1 MKNLILNVKTDIISQ
16 NVADF
21 ATQVK
26 TYLAGINTV
35 LKTDD
40 DFAQAEA
47 DCKDLKAI
55 EDNTRAAIKAVLEG
69 NADVAQLVATAEA
82 SAEELRTTRL
92 QLEKLVKA
100 QKAQVRADIIART
113 KHAIHAQIDVADETI
128 RPALRKVLRVAELDG
143 ILDEAAKGKKT
154 LAGLEKGC
162 ASVLAD
168 WAALIQKSADYLG
181 KRYAHIPA
189 DRLHLFPDLADVLA
203 MNSGFEETVAARIA
217 ADDERQ
223 AAERARLEAAAKAKA
238 EAAERA
244 RLEAAAK
251 AKAEAEA
258 RARLEA
264 EARERE
270 QARAETAPVAEQ
282 KPVEQEQQN
291 VTPQP
296 LPQGD
301 AEQADYIITLHCT
314 LDQAKAIAKRVKDA
328 YPQQFVKL
336 KKGAEK

>member
-69 NADVAQLVATAEA
+69 NADVAKLVATAEA

-113 KHAIHAQIDVADETI
+113 KNAIHAQIDVADETI
-128 RPALRKVLRVAELDG
+128 RPALRKVLRVSELDG

-162 ASVLAD
+162 ATVLAD
-168 WAALIQKSADYLG
+168 WTALIQKSADYLA

-189 DRLHLFPDLADVLA
+189 DRLHLFTDLADVLA

-223 AAERARLEAAAKAKA
+223 AAERARIEAA
-238 EAAERA
+238 
-244 RLEAAAK
+244 
-251 AKAEAEA
+251 
-258 RARLEA
+258 
-264 EARERE
+264 ARERE

>member
-1 MKNLILNVKTDIISQ
+1 MKDLILNVKTDIISQ

-26 TYLAGINTV
+26 TYLADINTV

-113 KHAIHAQIDVADETI
+113 KNAIHAQIDVVDETI
-128 RPALRKVLRVAELDG
+128 RPALRKVLRVSELDDV
-143 ILDEAAKGKKT
+143 LDEAAKGKKT

-162 ASVLAD
+162 ATVLAD
-168 WAALIQKSADYLG
+168 WTALIQKSADYLA

-223 AAERARLEAAAKAKA
+223 AAERARIEAEAAAKAEA
-238 EAAERA
+238 ELREKIAAEER
-244 RLEAAAK
+244 AK
-251 AKAEAEA
+251 AG
-258 RARLEA
+258 
-264 EARERE
+264 
-270 QARAETAPVAEQ
+270 TAATTE
-282 KPVEQEQQN
+282 
-291 VTPQP
+291 PQP
-296 LPQGD
+296 MPEPTHDEPVL
-301 AEQADYIITLHCT
+301 EYIITVKMKTT
-314 LDQAKAIAKRVKDA
+314 LTNAKAIANNLKNSLRA
-328 YPQQFVKL
+328 EIKL
-336 KKGAEK
+336 NRGA

>member
-69 NADVAQLVATAEA
+69 NADVAKLVATAEA

-113 KHAIHAQIDVADETI
+113 KNAIHAQIDVADETI
-128 RPALRKVLRVAELDG
+128 RPALRKVLRVSELDG

-162 ASVLAD
+162 ATVLAD
-168 WAALIQKSADYLG
+168 WTALIQKSADYLA

-189 DRLHLFPDLADVLA
+189 DRLHLFTDLADVLA

-223 AAERARLEAAAKAKA
+223 AAERARIEAA
-238 EAAERA
+238 
-244 RLEAAAK
+244 
-251 AKAEAEA
+251 
-258 RARLEA
+258 
-264 EARERE
+264 ARERE

-328 YPQQFVKL
+328 YPQQCVKL

>member
-1 MKNLILNVKTDIISQ
+1 MKDLILNVKTNVVAQ

-21 ATQVK
+21 SAQIK
-26 TYLAGINTV
+26 AYLAGINTV

-113 KHAIHAQIDVADETI
+113 KNAIHAQIDVADETI

-162 ASVLAD
+162 ATVLAD
-168 WAALIQKSADYLG
+168 WTALIQKSADYLA

-189 DRLHLFPDLADVLA
+189 DRLHLFADLADVLA
-203 MNSGFEETVAARIA
+203 MNSGFEETVAARIV

-223 AAERARLEAAAKAKA
+223 TAERARIEA
-238 EAAERA
+238 EARE
-244 RLEAAAK
+244 
-251 AKAEAEA
+251 KAEAET
-258 RARLEA
+258 RVRIEA

-270 QARAETAPVAEQ
+270 QARAETAPVADQ

-314 LDQAKAIAKRVKDA
+314 LDQAKTIAKHIKDT

-336 KKGAEK
+336 KKGA

>member
-100 QKAQVRADIIART
+100 QKAQVRADIIGRT
-113 KHAIHAQIDVADETI
+113 KHAIHTQIDAADEVI
-128 RPALRKVLRVAELDG
+128 RPALRKVLRVSELDG
-143 ILDEAAKGKKT
+143 VLDEAAKGKKT

-168 WAALIQKSADYLG
+168 WTALIQKSADYLA

-189 DRLHLFPDLADVLA
+189 DRLHLFADLADVLA

-223 AAERARLEAAAKAKA
+223 DAERARIEA
-238 EAAERA
+238 E
-244 RLEAAAK
+244 AK

-258 RARLEA
+258 RAHIEA

>member
-1 MKNLILNVKTDIISQ
+1 MKGLILNVKTDIISQ

-113 KHAIHAQIDVADETI
+113 KNAIHAQIDVADETI

-154 LAGLEKGC
+154 LDGLEKSC

-168 WAALIQKSADYLG
+168 WTALIQKSADYLA

-203 MNSGFEETVAARIA
+203 INSGFEETIAARIA

-223 AAERARLEAAAKAKA
+223 AAERARIEAEAAAKAEA
-238 EAAERA
+238 ELREKIAAEER
-244 RLEAAAK
+244 AK
-251 AKAEAEA
+251 AG
-258 RARLEA
+258 
-264 EARERE
+264 
-270 QARAETAPVAEQ
+270 TAATTE
-282 KPVEQEQQN
+282 
-291 VTPQP
+291 PQP
-296 LPQGD
+296 MPEPTHDEPVL
-301 AEQADYIITLHCT
+301 EYIITVKMNTT
-314 LDQAKAIAKRVKDA
+314 LTNAKAVANNLKNSLRAEI
-328 YPQQFVKL
+328 KL
-336 KKGAEK
+336 NRGA

>member
-113 KHAIHAQIDVADETI
+113 KNAIHAQIDVADETI
-128 RPALRKVLRVAELDG
+128 RPALRKVLRVSELDG
-143 ILDEAAKGKKT
+143 VLDEAAKGKKT

-223 AAERARLEAAAKAKA
+223 AAERARLEAAA
-238 EAAERA
+238 
-244 RLEAAAK
+244 
-251 AKAEAEA
+251 
-258 RARLEA
+258 
-264 EARERE
+264 RERE

>member
-1 MKNLILNVKTDIISQ
+1 MKDLILNVKTDIISQ

-26 TYLAGINTV
+26 TYLADINTV

-113 KHAIHAQIDVADETI
+113 KNAIHAQIDVVDETI
-128 RPALRKVLRVAELDG
+128 RPALRKVLRVSELDDV
-143 ILDEAAKGKKT
+143 LDEAAKGKKT

-162 ASVLAD
+162 ATVLAD
-168 WAALIQKSADYLG
+168 WTALIQKSADYLA

-223 AAERARLEAAAKAKA
+223 AAERARIEAEAAAKAEA
-238 EAAERA
+238 ELREKIAAEER
-244 RLEAAAK
+244 AK
-251 AKAEAEA
+251 AG
-258 RARLEA
+258 
-264 EARERE
+264 
-270 QARAETAPVAEQ
+270 TAATTE
-282 KPVEQEQQN
+282 
-291 VTPQP
+291 PQP
-296 LPQGD
+296 MPEPTHDEPVL
-301 AEQADYIITLHCT
+301 EYIITVKMNTT
-314 LDQAKAIAKRVKDA
+314 LTNAKAIANNLKNSLRA
-328 YPQQFVKL
+328 EIKL
-336 KKGAEK
+336 NRGA

>member
-1 MKNLILNVKTDIISQ
+1 MKDLILNVKTNVVAQ

-21 ATQVK
+21 ATQIK
-26 TYLAGINTV
+26 AYLAGINIV

-69 NADVAQLVATAEA
+69 NADVAKLVATAEA

-113 KHAIHAQIDVADETI
+113 KNAIHAQIDVADETI

-162 ASVLAD
+162 ATVLAD
-168 WAALIQKSADYLG
+168 WTALIQKSADYLA

-189 DRLHLFPDLADVLA
+189 DRLHLFADLADVLA

-223 AAERARLEAAAKAKA
+223 AAERARLEAA
-238 EAAERA
+238 
-244 RLEAAAK
+244 
-251 AKAEAEA
+251 
-258 RARLEA
+258 
-264 EARERE
+264 ARERE

-328 YPQQFVKL
+328 YPQQFVAL
-336 KKGAEK
+336 KKGEGK

>member
-113 KHAIHAQIDVADETI
+113 KHAIHTQIDAADEVI
-128 RPALRKVLRVAELDG
+128 RPALRKVLRVSELDG
-143 ILDEAAKGKKT
+143 VLDEAAKGKKT

-168 WAALIQKSADYLG
+168 WTALIQKSADYLG

-223 AAERARLEAAAKAKA
+223 AAERARIEA
-238 EAAERA
+238 E
-244 RLEAAAK
+244 AK

-258 RARLEA
+258 RARIEA

-270 QARAETAPVAEQ
+270 QARAETAPVEQ
-282 KPVEQEQQN
+282 KPVEKQPEA
-291 VTPQP
+291 PQP
-296 LPQGD
+296 LPQDSD

>member
-100 QKAQVRADIIART
+100 QKAQVRADIIGRT
-113 KHAIHAQIDVADETI
+113 KHAIHTQIDAADEVI
-128 RPALRKVLRVAELDG
+128 RPALRKVLRVSELDG
-143 ILDEAAKGKKT
+143 VLDEAAKGKKT

-168 WAALIQKSADYLG
+168 WTALIQKSADYLA

-189 DRLHLFPDLADVLA
+189 DRLHLFADLADVLA

-238 EAAERA
+238 EA
-244 RLEAAAK
+244 
-251 AKAEAEA
+251 EA

-264 EARERE
+264 ETRARLEVEARERE

-291 VTPQP
+291 VTPHP

>member
-1 MKNLILNVKTDIISQ
+1 MKDLILNVKTNVVAQ

-21 ATQVK
+21 TTQIK
-26 TYLAGINTV
+26 AYLAGINTV

-113 KHAIHAQIDVADETI
+113 KNAIHAQLDVADETI

-162 ASVLAD
+162 ATVLAD
-168 WAALIQKSADYLG
+168 WTALIQKSADYLA

-189 DRLHLFPDLADVLA
+189 DRLHLFADLADVLA
-203 MNSGFEETVAARIA
+203 MNSGFEETVAARIV

-223 AAERARLEAAAKAKA
+223 TAERAPIEA
-238 EAAERA
+238 E
-244 RLEAAAK
+244 AK

-258 RARLEA
+258 RARIEA
-264 EARERE
+264 EAREQE
-270 QARAETAPVAEQ
+270 QAP
-282 KPVEQEQQN
+282 P
-291 VTPQP
+291 TPQTTP
-296 LPQGD
+296 QDEGEQGD
-301 AEQADYIITLHCT
+301 YRIIIRASLAR
-314 LDQAKAIAKRVKDA
+314 AKDIAQLVKGR
-328 YPQQFVKL
+328 YPDQFVAL
-336 KKGAEK
+336 RKGAGK

>member
-21 ATQVK
+21 APQVK
-26 TYLAGINTV
+26 THLAGINTV

-113 KHAIHAQIDVADETI
+113 KNAIHAQLDVADETI

-162 ASVLAD
+162 ATVLAD
-168 WAALIQKSADYLG
+168 WTALIQKSADYLA

-189 DRLHLFPDLADVLA
+189 DRLHLFADLADVLA

-217 ADDERQ
+217 AADERQ
-223 AAERARLEAAAKAKA
+223 AAERARI
-238 EAAERA
+238 
-244 RLEAAAK
+244 EAAAK

-264 EARERE
+264 AARERE

>member
-1 MKNLILNVKTDIISQ
+1 MKDLILNVKTNVVAQ

-21 ATQVK
+21 SAQIK
-26 TYLAGINTV
+26 AYLAGINTV
-35 LKTDD
+35 IKTDD

-113 KHAIHAQIDVADETI
+113 KNAIHAQIDVADETI

-162 ASVLAD
+162 ATVLAD
-168 WAALIQKSADYLG
+168 WTALIQKSADYLA

-189 DRLHLFPDLADVLA
+189 DRLHLFADLADVLA
-203 MNSGFEETVAARIA
+203 MNSGFEETVAARIV

-223 AAERARLEAAAKAKA
+223 TAERARIEA
-238 EAAERA
+238 EARE
-244 RLEAAAK
+244 
-251 AKAEAEA
+251 KAEAET
-258 RARLEA
+258 RVRIEA

-270 QARAETAPVAEQ
+270 QARAETAPVADQ

-314 LDQAKAIAKRVKDA
+314 LDQAKTIAKHIKDT

-336 KKGAEK
+336 KKGA

>member
-113 KHAIHAQIDVADETI
+113 KHAIHTQIDAADEVI
-128 RPALRKVLRVAELDG
+128 RPALRKVLRVSELDG
-143 ILDEAAKGKKT
+143 VLDEAAKGKKT

-168 WAALIQKSADYLG
+168 WTALIQKSADYLA

-189 DRLHLFPDLADVLA
+189 DRLHLFADLADVLA

-223 AAERARLEAAAKAKA
+223 TAERARIEAEARAKAEAETRARLEAA
-238 EAAERA
+238 
-244 RLEAAAK
+244 
-251 AKAEAEA
+251 
-258 RARLEA
+258 
-264 EARERE
+264 ARERE
-270 QARAETAPVAEQ
+270 QARAETAPVADQ

-314 LDQAKAIAKRVKDA
+314 LDQAKDIARLVKER
-328 YPQQFVKL
+328 YPKQFVAL

>member
-1 MKNLILNVKTDIISQ
+1 MKDLILNVKTNVVAQ

-21 ATQVK
+21 SSQIKA
-26 TYLAGINTV
+26 YLAGINTV

-47 DCKDLKAI
+47 DCKDLKTI

-69 NADVAQLVATAEA
+69 NADVAKLVATAEA

-100 QKAQVRADIIART
+100 QKAQVRADIITRT
-113 KHAIHAQIDVADETI
+113 KNAIHAQIDVADETI
-128 RPALRKVLRVAELDG
+128 RPALHKVLRVAELDG
-143 ILDEAAKGKKT
+143 VLDEAAKGKKT

-168 WAALIQKSADYLG
+168 WTALIQKSADYLA

-189 DRLHLFPDLADVLA
+189 DRLHLFADLADVLA
-203 MNSGFEETVAARIA
+203 MNSGFEETVAARIV

-223 AAERARLEAAAKAKA
+223 TAERARIEA
-238 EAAERA
+238 EARE
-244 RLEAAAK
+244 
-251 AKAEAEA
+251 KAEAET
-258 RARLEA
+258 RVRIEA

-270 QARAETAPVAEQ
+270 QARAETAPVADQ

-314 LDQAKAIAKRVKDA
+314 LDQAKTIAKHIKDT

-336 KKGAEK
+336 KKGA

>member
-113 KHAIHAQIDVADETI
+113 KHAIHTQIDVADETI

-162 ASVLAD
+162 ATVLAD
-168 WAALIQKSADYLG
+168 WTALIQKSADYLA

-189 DRLHLFPDLADVLA
+189 DRLHLFADLADVLA

-217 ADDERQ
+217 AADERQ
-223 AAERARLEAAAKAKA
+223 TAERARIEA
-238 EAAERA
+238 E
-244 RLEAAAK
+244 AK

-258 RARLEA
+258 RARIEA

-296 LPQGD
+296 LPQD
-301 AEQADYIITLHCT
+301 NAEQADYIITLHCT

-336 KKGAEK
+336 KKGA

>member
-1 MKNLILNVKTDIISQ
+1 MKDLILNVKTNVVAQ

-21 ATQVK
+21 SAQIK
-26 TYLAGINTV
+26 AYLAGINTV

-113 KHAIHAQIDVADETI
+113 KNAIHAQIDVADETI

-162 ASVLAD
+162 ATVLAD
-168 WAALIQKSADYLG
+168 WTALIQKSADYLA

-189 DRLHLFPDLADVLA
+189 DRLHLFADLADVLA
-203 MNSGFEETVAARIA
+203 MNSGFEETVAARIV

-223 AAERARLEAAAKAKA
+223 TAERARIEA
-238 EAAERA
+238 EAR
-244 RLEAAAK
+244 
-251 AKAEAEA
+251 AKAEAET
-258 RARLEA
+258 RVRIEA

-270 QARAETAPVAEQ
+270 QARAETAPVADQ

-314 LDQAKAIAKRVKDA
+314 LDQAKAIAKHIKDT

-336 KKGAEK
+336 KKGA

>member
-1 MKNLILNVKTDIISQ
+1 MKDLILNVKTDIISQ

-21 ATQVK
+21 AAQVK

-69 NADVAQLVATAEA
+69 NADVAKLVATAEA

-113 KHAIHAQIDVADETI
+113 KNAIHAQIDVADETI
-128 RPALRKVLRVAELDG
+128 RPALHKVLRVAELDG
-143 ILDEAAKGKKT
+143 VLDEAAKGKKT

-168 WAALIQKSADYLG
+168 WTALIQKSADYLA
-181 KRYAHIPA
+181 KRYAYIPA
-189 DRLHLFPDLADVLA
+189 DRLHLFADLADVLA

-223 AAERARLEAAAKAKA
+223 TAERARIEAA
-238 EAAERA
+238 
-244 RLEAAAK
+244 

-258 RARLEA
+258 RARA
-264 EARERE
+264 EAREQE
-270 QARAETAPVAEQ
+270 QTPPAPQTTPQDEGEQGEQGDYRIIIRASLARAKE
-282 KPVEQEQQN
+282 
-291 VTPQP
+291 
-296 LPQGD
+296 
-301 AEQADYIITLHCT
+301 
-314 LDQAKAIAKRVKDA
+314 IAGHIKER
-328 YPQQFVKL
+328 YPQQFVAL
-336 KKGAEK
+336 KKGEGK

>member
-113 KHAIHAQIDVADETI
+113 KNAIHAQLDVADETI

-162 ASVLAD
+162 ATVLAD
-168 WAALIQKSADYLG
+168 WTALIQKSADYLA

-189 DRLHLFPDLADVLA
+189 DRLHLFADLADVLA

-223 AAERARLEAAAKAKA
+223 AAERARI
-238 EAAERA
+238 
-244 RLEAAAK
+244 EAAAK

-264 EARERE
+264 AARERE

>member
-1 MKNLILNVKTDIISQ
+1 MKDLILNVKTDIISQ

-40 DFAQAEA
+40 DFARAEA

-69 NADVAQLVATAEA
+69 NADIAKLVATAEA

-113 KHAIHAQIDVADETI
+113 KNAIQAQIDAADETI

-162 ASVLAD
+162 ATVLAD
-168 WAALIQKSADYLG
+168 WTALIQKSADYLG

-223 AAERARLEAAAKAKA
+223 AAERARI
-238 EAAERA
+238 
-244 RLEAAAK
+244 EAAAK

-258 RARLEA
+258 RARIEA
-264 EARERE
+264 DARERE

-296 LPQGD
+296 LPQD
-301 AEQADYIITLHCT
+301 NAEQADYIITLHCT

-328 YPQQFVKL
+328 YPQAFQKL
-336 KKGAEK
+336 KRG